1 MQIILK
7 TLRQIIL
14 IGTEVA
20 DLFFQIAFLW
30 YAFYYLFKNTFAFPG
45 IFYFRL
51 FSKSFLL
58 KGVQIK
64 NYKTAKIHKLY
75 YKFDQTP

>member
-14 IGTEVA
+14 ICTEVA
-20 DLFFQIAFLW
+20 DLVFQIAFLW
-30 YAFYYLFKNTFAFPG
+30 YTFQYIFKNTFAHPG
-45 IFYFRL
+45 IFYFRQ

-64 NYKTAKIHKLY
+64 NYETAKKLAFY
-75 YKFDQTP
+75 SEH